1 MKPRIFCFQNEYH
14 VLLNNCIRFK
24 NQVLEELKKYEMK
37 DAEVKV
43 PVGSGYE
50 KCVEDPA
57 DDAKLLSELE
67 EAFKDLEDRA

>member
-1 MKPRIFCFQNEYH
+1 
-14 VLLNNCIRFK
+14 
-24 NQVLEELKKYEMK
+24 MK

-43 PVGSGYE
+43 QVGSGYE